1 MFFRLTSPALAP
13 GQGFTG
19 TVVAK
24 TPEGLQACR
33 NAAIAE
39 SFGGRLDT
47 IYFAADGKFVKPMT
61 LDKLLHLAEKAPQ
74 WLTTTERGN
83 VKLARAAE
91 RLQDLEVLGVSGET
105 ADGSAVT
112 LWLADYPTPAQARAI
127 RNLAEASNAQVD
139 VAFLRMKKANTH
151 ALDFGRNVDVLSLG
165 PLVKVTAATLVA
177 PGCTRL
183 HLAGGARA
191 RQLHQAHAASL
202 RHASSDAV
210 PLLLRHASKQP
221 RPAEPAYLP

>member
-33 NAAIAE
+33 NAAIAGEE

-177 PGCTRL
+177 PGCTGCTSLVGLAPGSYIKHTL
-183 HLAGGARA
+183 HAVGA
-191 RQLHQAHAASL
+191 QAVTLS
-202 RHASSDAV
+202 RFSYGTQASSLA
-210 PLLLRHASKQP
+210 R
-221 RPAEPAYLP
+221 